1 MLTDTDLTRLLL
13 NVREYLIACA
23 EAATRHEE
31 SKQVGRRLFSLADFD
46 PTPSELSDRERRL
59 VVVYL
64 VAAANC
70 AADFEVDPKIADRL
84 RRIATA
90 EAEIY
95 GEARRA
101 ARRLLNELGSD

>member
-1 MLTDTDLTRLLL
+1 MMTDTDLTRLLL

-23 EAATRHEE
+23 EAATKYEDA
-31 SKQVGRRLFSLADFD
+31 KTIGRRLFNLADFD
-46 PTPSELSDRERRL
+46 PTPSELTDQERRL

-64 VAAANC
+64 VAASNC
-70 AADFEVDPKIADRL
+70 AADFEGDPKIADRL

-101 ARRLLNELGSD
+101 ARRLLNELSAD